1 MLWSRSGGR
10 DDGPMLVMLHGLGAT
25 GEVWRGVEA
34 LLPDAWPGGW
44 LVLDLPGHGRSPW
57 APAYDFGAQAHA
69 VSAMVP
75 AGRDVVLLGH
85 SMGGMVAM
93 EVAADLPSVR
103 RVVAF
108 AVKTWWPPEHV
119 EGMRALAD
127 REPRTY
133 ATRDE
138 ALARHAKAAGLTGL
152 LSPDDP
158 ALDAGIVEAG
168 GGWRVAQ
175 DPATHDFGT
184 PDIASAL
191 VALDGVAVVLARGS
205 EDPFVRPD
213 NLTDLVE
220 HPVTLDG
227 LGHNPHVERPEAV
240 ARLLAD

>member
-10 DDGPMLVMLHGLGAT
+10 DDGPLLVMLHGLGAT

-34 LLPDAWPGGW
+34 LLPGSWPGGW

-85 SMGGMVAM
+85 SMGGMVALEM
-93 EVAADLPSVR
+93 AADLPSVR

-108 AVKTWWPPEHV
+108 AVKTWWPAEHV
-119 EGMRALAD
+119 EGMRAQAGKEL
-127 REPRTY
+127 RTY

-138 ALARHAKAAGLTGL
+138 ALARHAKVAGLAGL

-158 ALDAGIVEAG
+158 ALAAGVVEAG
-168 GGWRVAQ
+168 GGWRLAQ
-175 DPATHDFGT
+175 DPATNDFGA
-184 PDIASAL
+184 PDIAGAL
-191 VALDGVAVVLARGS
+191 AALDGLDVVLARGS
-205 EDPFVRPD
+205 EDPFVPPD
-213 NLTDLVE
+213 DVAGLVD
-220 HPVTLDG
+220 HPVTLEG
-227 LGHNPHVERPEAV
+227 LGHNPHVERPQAV
-240 ARLLAD
+240 AALLGG